1 MPLIQFY
8 RLRQHQPAYEALA
21 VQIVVTQRITTH
33 LVKVEPLIKSFIS
46 LGFLRVQS
54 KIVGITLTL
63 PIGDNKRALKK
74 TVMNGNSSLR
84 LNRAIPMF

>member
-1 MPLIQFY
+1 MPLIQLY
-8 RLRQHQPAYEALA
+8 RLRQHQPAYIALA

-33 LVKVEPLIKSFIS
+33 LIKVEPLIKSFIS

-74 TVMNGNSSLR
+74 
-84 LNRAIPMF
+84 NRNER